1 MLASF
6 DVRLTSGGLQV
17 TMIAPGASRS
27 WATRLRYD
35 QAEELSTGLRSDV
48 PVLVGGT
55 DAAGIAYF
63 PDCPETGKGILARV
77 DGETADVLRDS
88 TYLVRADVKT
98 MRGLGDTLRAHMPD
112 RLEPLP
118 ADPAEPWGPSPLE

>member
-6 DVRLTSGGLQV
+6 DVRRTSGGLQL
-17 TMIAPGASRS
+17 TMIAPGASQP

-35 QAEELSTGLRSDV
+35 QAQELSAGLRTDA
-48 PVLVGGT
+48 PALVGGT
-55 DAAGIAYF
+55 AAAGIAYF
-63 PDCPETGKGILARV
+63 PDCPETGEGTLARV

-88 TYLVRADVKT
+88 AYLVRADLKT

-112 RLEPLP
+112 RLDPLP
-118 ADPAEPWGPSPLE
+118 AGPPAPWWPSPLA